1 MIRCLI
7 IDDEPSAREILS
19 AYITDSPQLELA
31 GACNNAL
38 EAMDFLG
45 KNPVDL
51 LFLDIN
57 MPNLSGIS
65 FLKSRTHLPSVIIT
79 TAYDEY
85 ALEGYELDVVDYLLK
100 PFSFE
105 RFLKAVEK
113 AEKRLTPLSPEQNFL
128 LVRAD
133 KKTHKIAYADILYIE
148 SLGDY
153 VIIHTSTQ
161 KLTTYD
167 TLKNLEEQLVP
178 HHFIRVH
185 KSFLVALDKAN
196 YMEGNLLVI
205 RGCEIPIGGSYKEEV
220 VNRFMRSSLK

>member
-1 MIRCLI
+1 MLRCLI
-7 IDDEPSAREILS
+7 VDDEPSAREILS
-19 AYITDSPQLELA
+19 AYIRDTPQLELS
-31 GACNNAL
+31 GECNDAL

-45 KNPVDL
+45 KHPVDL

-57 MPNLSGIS
+57 MPRLSGIS
-65 FLKSRTHLPSVIIT
+65 FIKSRTQLPAVIIT

-113 AEKRLTPLSPEQNFL
+113 MEKRLHPLTTNQNFL
-128 LVRAD
+128 LVRSD
-133 KKTHKIAYADILYIE
+133 KKTYKIPYADILYIE

-153 VIIHTSTQ
+153 VIIQTHSQ
-161 KLTTYD
+161 KLTTYE

-178 HHFIRVH
+178 HHFMRVH
-185 KSFLVALDKAN
+185 KSFLVSLDKVD
-196 YMEGNLLVI
+196 YMEGNMLVI
-205 RGCEIPIGGSYKEEV
+205 QGHEIPIGGSYKEEV
-220 VNRFMRSSLK
+220 VNRFTRSV